1 MWARDPWSAQ
11 DMSTYHN
18 LCSPESNPI
27 DFKPLQRQR
36 RWERSSDSRQFLK
49 SWLTEMID
57 SQRVKLDSICNS
69 REFATTPIT
78 KMWQI
83 SSNYLQLK
91 FCLLA
96 SFRWVRYLFLWG
108 VEDGGHVLLGEDS
121 LLKNFK
127 NTRLPTSSVPDYHQ
141 LFGLQIVFSHD
152 EIGYKQ
158 VWLQCRQQLREGGCV
173 PVLSTLNYWYLSIFT
188 SS

>member
-69 REFATTPIT
+69 REFATPPIT

-96 SFRWVRYLFLWG
+96 IFRWVRYLFLWG
-108 VEDGGHVLLGEDS
+108 VEDGGHIFFREDP

-127 NTRLPTSSVPDYHQ
+127 NTSLPTSSVPDYHQ
-141 LFGLQIVFSHD
+141 LFGLQIVFGHN
-152 EIGYKQ
+152 GQ
-158 VWLQCRQQLREGGCV
+158 VWLQWWQQLRAGGSV